1 MAALGPAP
9 QGETETE
16 RALAQLRARAT
27 ATRQPPVHVWLLAAD
42 AAALLV
48 AVLVSV
54 EPWRNEPGDLG
65 GGGGGREAS
74 RDNLARIGATP
85 SPISEWTSR
94 RTDREVGTGVALSA
108 RRQTTPRLIPA
119 EQRTKAPGFSLPA
132 LKGGSATLADYAGR
146 VLLLNFWA
154 TWCGPCRIEMPWFV
168 AFQNTFAEHGFGV
181 LGVSVDETGW
191 NVVLPFLDREPVNYR
206 IAIAD
211 TAERLAPSVRSRCC
225 RRPGSS
231 IAKVGW
237 PPSMSVSWT
246 GLSSRPTSSNCWPNE
261 NESRR
266 THARPSERVRSPPPA
281 RRQRDR
287 GDAVGA
293 TRLSAVARTPPR
305 RGSERFRRAARL
317 ARRVDAAVEWPTR
330 SS

>member
-1 MAALGPAP
+1 MARHDDSHLDRWVDNRMAALGPAP

-16 RALAQLRARAT
+16 RALAQLRTRAT
-27 ATRQPPVHVWLLAAD
+27 ATRQRPVHVWLLAAG

-65 GGGGGREAS
+65 GVGGREAS
-74 RDNLARIGATP
+74 SDNLARIGAIP
-85 SPISEWTSR
+85 SPTSEWTSR

-119 EQRTKAPGFSLPA
+119 EQRTEAPGFSLPA
-132 LKGGSATLADYAGR
+132 MEGGSATLVDYAGR

-191 NVVLPFLDREPVNYR
+191 DVVRPFLDREPVDYR
-206 IAIAD
+206 IALAD
-211 TAERLAPSVRSRCC
+211 TAERLAPFGPVT
-225 RRPGSS
+225 
-231 IAKVGW
+231 V
-237 PPSMSVSWT
+237 
-246 GLSSRPTSSNCWPNE
+246 LPTTWLI
-261 NESRR
+261 
-266 THARPSERVRSPPPA
+266 
-281 RRQRDR
+281 D
-287 GDAVGA
+287 
-293 TRLSAVARTPPR
+293 R
-305 RGSERFRRAARL
+305 RGRL
-317 ARRVDAAVEWPTR
+317 AATHVGLVDRTALEAEIQQLLAER
-330 SS
+330 E

>member
-1 MAALGPAP
+1 MARHDDSHLDRWVDNRMAALGPAP

-16 RALAQLRARAT
+16 RALAQLRTRAT
-27 ATRQPPVHVWLLAAD
+27 ATTQRPVHVWLLAAG

-65 GGGGGREAS
+65 GVGGREAPS
-74 RDNLARIGATP
+74 DNLARIGAIP
-85 SPISEWTSR
+85 SPTSEWTSR

-119 EQRTKAPGFSLPA
+119 EQRTEAPGFSLPA
-132 LKGGSATLADYAGR
+132 MEGGSATLVDYAGR

-191 NVVLPFLDREPVNYR
+191 DVVRPFLDREPVDYR
-206 IAIAD
+206 IALAD
-211 TAERLAPSVRSRCC
+211 TAERLAPFGPVT
-225 RRPGSS
+225 
-231 IAKVGW
+231 V
-237 PPSMSVSWT
+237 
-246 GLSSRPTSSNCWPNE
+246 LPTTWLI
-261 NESRR
+261 
-266 THARPSERVRSPPPA
+266 
-281 RRQRDR
+281 D
-287 GDAVGA
+287 
-293 TRLSAVARTPPR
+293 R
-305 RGSERFRRAARL
+305 RGRL
-317 ARRVDAAVEWPTR
+317 AATHVGLVDRTALEAEIQQLLAER
-330 SS
+330 E